1 MEFAHYKCP
10 IIIIIIIIIIIRC
23 QLVDTKNRWP

>member
-10 IIIIIIIIIIIRC
+10 IIIIIIIIIIRC